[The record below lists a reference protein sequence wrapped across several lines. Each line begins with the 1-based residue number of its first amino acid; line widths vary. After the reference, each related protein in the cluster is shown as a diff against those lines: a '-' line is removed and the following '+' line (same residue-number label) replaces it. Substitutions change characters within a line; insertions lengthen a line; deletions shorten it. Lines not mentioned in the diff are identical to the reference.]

1 MSTRELQALHATTET
16 NTCKG
21 VSPFVSLALRSQ
33 LYFVTDVSPGS
44 SKHSTLPPKPNI
56 IEITAVLCDQMSHQE
71 LQALHATPKP
81 TLVKGV
87 SPFVSLALRSQLY
100 FVTRCLTRE
109 GVSPFRVPSIEITA
123 VLCDQMSHQGALRSQ
138 LYFVTRCR
146 TREVWPLLTC
156 IMKDSLTNSIL
167 VLIIEVT
174 AVLCDQMSHQGG
186 VAIAACIMKDSPT
199 KSTLGVDVAVNSLI
213 NSSKPLHATP
223 LNQHISK
230 HSTATPYNQHHVKG
244 WSPFV
249 SLALR
254 SQLYFVTRC
263 LTGSSKHSTLPP
275 PKPTHVKVSPPFVSL
290 ALRSQLY
297 FWCGYHSCLYIEI
310 TAVLC
315 DQMSPREHPWVDVTV
330 KLIDQQLQASM
341 LPPKPTHVKGCL
353 TIRSL
358 ALRSQLYFVTRCPPG
373 SSKHSTLPPKP
384 THVKGVSPFVSL
396 ALRSQLYF
404 VTRCRTREH
413 GDQQL
418 YFVTRCPHQGAWR
431 SQLYFVTRC
440 PHQGVKLMINS
451 SKHSMLADHPKPTH
465 VKGVLPFVSSSIEI
479 TAVLCDQM
487 SHQGG
492 CVTIRVPSIEITAVL
507 CDQILTGSIEI
518 TAVLCDQ
525 MSHQGGVAFVTMH
538 YEGCLTNSILGVDV
552 AVKLID
558 HSSKHSKLP
567 PKPTHVKGC
576 LTIRVPSMEI
586 TAVLCDQMSHQGAPS
601 TPSYHLTNT
610 CKGCLTI
617 RVPSIEI
624 TAVLCDQMSHQG
636 GVAIDARIGYAELVS
651 YPDPYS
657 RSCGWWKRVMNQLLE
672 GLRSTLELNT
682 FHRWPGVSC
691 SPCLKDCT
699 KRCSAPLQLKLKGL
713 ANIGRQVVTSPAPT
727 STWTEAWPHPMAS
740 SSCLLRGQSHVTTS
754 RLGEE
759 GMATCEGKSGAAPQI
774 RVWVQ
779 NGTGMAEGRQ
789 PPEKL
794 EVCIDVDQG
803 LNLDMNSRQASAA
816 IAIIQGEASLLLA
829 AMRRGSRW
837 GGPSRVED
845 QDPLIQQ
852 LHQLQQRLASVAGV
866 WELNGEFLKP
876 FWFVGTNQT
885 SDEVVLRKIVE
896 VLHTILGAPVGRL
909 LSNESVCELMQ
920 SCFRICF
927 EMRLSEE
934 AWGGADDVCSVD
946 QTLHCE
952 EETGEEKNHVTTEG
966 DDENKGTAPEAPPT
980 EEGEEETKQ
989 TGEEELD
996 PPPLDAPPTS
1006 SLSCVPEKHRS
1017 VAPYGLP
1024 CVREMLRFLISIIN
1038 SRDRHNSEA
1047 LVTIGLNLVCAAL
1060 ECSGPVV
1067 CQYQSLLLLIQDG
1080 LCRNLCTVSEQ
1091 LLQHDSFAVFSR
1103 ALKNCYI
1110 LFICAR
1116 QHLKLQLEMFLNILI
1131 DLISSE
1137 NLKCPMDRR
1146 ELALE
1151 CVLQFCHVQHF
1162 AAEIFVNF
1170 DCQLYMSNVFE
1181 KPHQSVVQGHA
1192 GGHRALQ
1199 QEGHSAVEH
1208 LVKQG
1213 GLLSVVFD
1221 LVESLR
1227 HFLEAFRLPS
1237 ESPIISRIL
1246 ETFTEHW
1253 LCTPF
1258 NLMWFEKTNCLNV
1271 ILGKEEIIMPEEHTG
1286 AVKENYRWKWPEA
1299 QYWEVATS
1307 EYDQDLFLVAWGPT
1321 VAAVSYVFDIAEDKN
1336 IVQKAIGGFSKCA
1349 SIAAHYEVT
1358 EVFDNLVISL
1368 CKFITL
1374 LTTPEPPS
1382 SMVFTIGINHKVRL
1396 SILILFSLAHRH
1408 GNILREGWKN
1418 MLDCLIVLYKAKLL
1432 PESMV
1437 EVEDVLHPGGR
1448 SLFQKEVPSVRP

>member
-1 MSTRELQALHATTET
+1 
-16 NTCKG
+16 
-21 VSPFVSLALRSQ
+21 
-33 LYFVTDVSPGS
+33 
-44 SKHSTLPPKPNI
+44 
-56 IEITAVLCDQMSHQE
+56 
-71 LQALHATPKP
+71 
-81 TLVKGV
+81 
-87 SPFVSLALRSQLY
+87 
-100 FVTRCLTRE
+100 
-109 GVSPFRVPSIEITA
+109 
-123 VLCDQMSHQGALRSQ
+123 
-138 LYFVTRCR
+138 
-146 TREVWPLLTC
+146 
-156 IMKDSLTNSIL
+156 
-167 VLIIEVT
+167 
-174 AVLCDQMSHQGG
+174 
-186 VAIAACIMKDSPT
+186 
-199 KSTLGVDVAVNSLI
+199 
-213 NSSKPLHATP
+213 
-223 LNQHISK
+223 
-230 HSTATPYNQHHVKG
+230 
-244 WSPFV
+244 
-249 SLALR
+249 
-254 SQLYFVTRC
+254 
-263 LTGSSKHSTLPP
+263 
-275 PKPTHVKVSPPFVSL
+275 
-290 ALRSQLY
+290 
-297 FWCGYHSCLYIEI
+297 
-310 TAVLC
+310 
-315 DQMSPREHPWVDVTV
+315 
-330 KLIDQQLQASM
+330 
-341 LPPKPTHVKGCL
+341 
-353 TIRSL
+353 
-358 ALRSQLYFVTRCPPG
+358 
-373 SSKHSTLPPKP
+373 
-384 THVKGVSPFVSL
+384 
-396 ALRSQLYF
+396 
-404 VTRCRTREH
+404 
-413 GDQQL
+413 
-418 YFVTRCPHQGAWR
+418 
-431 SQLYFVTRC
+431 
-440 PHQGVKLMINS
+440 
-451 SKHSMLADHPKPTH
+451 
-465 VKGVLPFVSSSIEI
+465 
-479 TAVLCDQM
+479 
-487 SHQGG
+487 
-492 CVTIRVPSIEITAVL
+492 
-507 CDQILTGSIEI
+507 
-518 TAVLCDQ
+518 
-525 MSHQGGVAFVTMH
+525 
-538 YEGCLTNSILGVDV
+538 
-552 AVKLID
+552 
-558 HSSKHSKLP
+558 
-567 PKPTHVKGC
+567 
-576 LTIRVPSMEI
+576 
-586 TAVLCDQMSHQGAPS
+586 
-601 TPSYHLTNT
+601 
-610 CKGCLTI
+610 
-617 RVPSIEI
+617 
-624 TAVLCDQMSHQG
+624 
-636 GVAIDARIGYAELVS
+636 
-651 YPDPYS
+651 
-657 RSCGWWKRVMNQLLE
+657 
-672 GLRSTLELNT
+672 
-682 FHRWPGVSC
+682 
-691 SPCLKDCT
+691 
-699 KRCSAPLQLKLKGL
+699 
-713 ANIGRQVVTSPAPT
+713 
-727 STWTEAWPHPMAS
+727 
-740 SSCLLRGQSHVTTS
+740 
-754 RLGEE
+754 
-759 GMATCEGKSGAAPQI
+759 
-774 RVWVQ
+774 
-779 NGTGMAEGRQ
+779 
-789 PPEKL
+789 
-794 EVCIDVDQG
+794 
-803 LNLDMNSRQASAA
+803 MNSRQASAA

-876 FWFVGTNQT
+876 FCDVVLSDDTSGPVTEMAISSVEKFLTYGMLDPTHPNSAAIIEAVSDAITHARFVGTNQT
-885 SDEVVLRKIVE
+885 SDEVVLMKIVE

-1080 LCRNLCTVSEQ
+1080 LCRNLCT

-1181 KPHQSVVQGHA
+1181 NLTKVLSKNAFQVPSSLTPVHLMSLEALYAVMTTIQSGHTPTPFSEAQPTSQSLPPYQDDHAPIVHASSPSLYKGEGPDGHVVVEVREGGGATSIESTSGHLPKKEGHA

-1199 QEGHSAVEH
+1199 QEGQLSSGASGEARCLH
-1208 LVKQG
+1208 LTSPPDPEEVASFLHDNQG
-1213 GLLSVVFD
+1213 LHKAMIGDYIGDRRNIDILNAYVGRFTVSDCPVNLPSSHA
-1221 LVESLR
+1221 SLR
-1227 HFLEAFRLPS
+1227 P
-1237 ESPIISRIL
+1237 
-1246 ETFTEHW
+1246 FTEHW
-1253 LCTPF
+1253 LKCNEAGLGKVF
-1258 NLMWFEKTNCLNV
+1258 ANKDAVFVLAYSIIMLNV
-1271 ILGKEEIIMPEEHTG
+1271 VLHSTKVKESMTLQVGHLIPSTMFRWKEEIIMPEEHTG

-1437 EVEDVLHPGGR
+1437 ELPEMAESPGHHMR
-1448 SLFQKEVPSVRP
+1448 CCSPQATT